1 MSLFAGKRGA
11 KVTTDIADKGKQWFF
26 ISLPRSPPTP
36 PPILQTQEWVV
47 QVAEPKKVFPIL
59 FRVKLINY

>member
-26 ISLPRSPPTP
+26 TSLPQSPTP
-36 PPILQTQEWVV
+36 HPPNSGMGGTRAQKSISDPV
-47 QVAEPKKVFPIL
+47 
-59 FRVKLINY
+59 

>member
-26 ISLPRSPPTP
+26 TSLPQSPPPP

-47 QVAEPKKVFPIL
+47 QEPKRVFPIL